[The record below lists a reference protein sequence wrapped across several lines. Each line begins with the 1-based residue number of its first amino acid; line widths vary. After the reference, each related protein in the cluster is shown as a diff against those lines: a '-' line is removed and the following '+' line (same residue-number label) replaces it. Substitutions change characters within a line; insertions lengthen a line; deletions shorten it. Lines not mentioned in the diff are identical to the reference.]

1 MSKTIKVML
10 NKSYCPT
17 SVILSWIGILLPPA
31 IYFYFVY
38 YYSLNLPFADD
49 FAQLNDVIRIIQ
61 HESLI
66 EKFNQIFALH
76 NEHRVAFT
84 RIAYLL
90 SYFTFGEIN
99 FRTLIIIGNIVFL
112 VLLYLFFKISKVSY
126 TSLLYFVPI
135 SILLFQ
141 LQSWKSMTWA
151 TSALSNQYIL
161 LFTGLTFYFLNK
173 NTRLNFYSGCFFAI
187 ISAFTQG
194 SGLVT
199 VFLGWTILL
208 FSKRYRQFFIWTAG
222 ACLLGFYYFQ
232 NFQTTTNVLTGAVS
246 LSGVKNM
253 LIYFFAYLGSSLSLN
268 NIYAAVGFGVVLS
281 FYLCFLTWDKYFKR
295 NLTVYVFLVYTF
307 LNAALVA
314 VARSGIEVD
323 NVFSPRYKVVSVVII
338 ILVYITLAERF
349 SPNANKFRGFV
360 VIGILVSALSYF
372 STFHHG
378 RVNLETRYKSLTW
391 MANQWVNTNHGF
403 FYSSGAPADVDVT
416 PNSILI
422 NAVEGGFY
430 KLPYEILGIPDRGYS
445 SSVILPKTCEMEKRK
460 VFKTKF
466 SITPIGPESH
476 PYLIRLEGIIHHPI
490 SNKTDNN
497 ATIHLILKSKNGSYT
512 FETHPQHYL
521 HGSVFFEKEL
531 SNVGFIALIP
541 FEKIEKG
548 LYRIGFCDGKSINFE
563 GKVLLKN

>member
-1 MSKTIKVML
+1 
-10 NKSYCPT
+10 
-17 SVILSWIGILLPPA
+17 
-31 IYFYFVY
+31 
-38 YYSLNLPFADD
+38 
-49 FAQLNDVIRIIQ
+49 
-61 HESLI
+61 
-66 EKFNQIFALH
+66 
-76 NEHRVAFT
+76 
-84 RIAYLL
+84 
-90 SYFTFGEIN
+90 
-99 FRTLIIIGNIVFL
+99 
-112 VLLYLFFKISKVSY
+112 
-126 TSLLYFVPI
+126 
-135 SILLFQ
+135 
-141 LQSWKSMTWA
+141 MTWA

-208 FSKRYRQFFIWTAG
+208 FSKRYRECFIWTAG
-222 ACLLGFYYFQ
+222 AFLLGFYYFQ

-295 NLTVYVFLVYTF
+295 NQTVYVFLVYTF
-307 LNAALVA
+307 FNAALVA
-314 VARSGIEVD
+314 VARSGLEVD

-349 SPNANKFRGFV
+349 SPAANKFRGFV
-360 VIGILVSALSYF
+360 VFGILASAFSYF

-378 RVNLETRYKSLTW
+378 RVNLETRNKSLAW
-391 MANQWVNTNHGF
+391 MANQWINTNHGF
-403 FYSSGAPADVDVT
+403 FYSSGSPADVDVT
-416 PNSILI
+416 QNSILI
-422 NAVEGGFY
+422 NAIEGGFY

-445 SSVILPKTCEMEKRK
+445 PSVILPKTCKIEKRAAFK
-460 VFKTKF
+460 VKL
-466 SITPIGPESH
+466 SIIPIGPESN
-476 PYLIRLEGIIHHPI
+476 PNLIRLEGMIHAPI
-490 SNKTDNN
+490 SNKNDNN
-497 ATIHLILKSKNGSYT
+497 ATIHLILKSKDGSYI

-521 HGSVFFEKEL
+521 RGSVFFEKEF

-548 LYRIGFCDGKSINFE
+548 LYRIGFCDGKSINFQ